1 MRGFLQKYISF
12 LDRKPLGLR
21 NLGQN
26 YSGGRVR
33 VGALRLVSIT
43 PLPQPHL
50 NQSIIFVNTIQLLYI
65 LILFSFYYSDPVKEK
80 TIVVMDDSSRV
91 KEAWGEDL

>member
-1 MRGFLQKYISF
+1 M
-12 LDRKPLGLR
+12 
-21 NLGQN
+21 
-26 YSGGRVR
+26 
-33 VGALRLVSIT
+33 SIT

-50 NQSIIFVNTIQLLYI
+50 NQSIILVNTIQLLYI
-65 LILFSFYYSDPVKEK
+65 LILFSFYYLDPVKEK